1 VKQPCAALFALGLI
15 VSNSLAQDR
24 QSTSNPNSTRP
35 YPGSYSHPRQ
45 TPTNSDNRNS
55 RDNPH
60 GHTRPDPPIEQPRGG
75 GHELRD
81 SLFAG
86 GGGLLAGLLI
96 GNAMHGNQDPVKLLS
111 DHGPQCPD
119 LYSMSA
125 ITVLGFV
132 RGNWPMVLDYELRE
146 PGIYLVT
153 VSVEGLA
160 PFSYLLDGNQ
170 TGHRQQI
177 FPLPSRFGAQ
187 PQPATC
193 TLRALS
199 STPGEARPAFIR
211 VFGWGCGP
219 RSVGSV
225 AIDQVRFTPPSVRPR
240 DKQAALYG
248 FHSHADF
255 EKVTAEFERVGLVDG
270 NIVAKV
276 EDKQKLDDPVRTGT
290 EIANKRW
297 DARKASV
304 GQHLLQIRAWYSV
317 NRGADW
323 VIAWSPEIVRI
334 EE

>member
-1 VKQPCAALFALGLI
+1 MKVKESVNHNGFVSGGIVLKQSCAALLI
-15 VSNSLAQDR
+15 LIGATLNLLAQ
-24 QSTSNPNSTRP
+24 
-35 YPGSYSHPRQ
+35 Q
-45 TPTNSDNRNS
+45 TPTTSDGPIS

-60 GHTRPDPPIEQPRGG
+60 RHTRPDPPIEEPGSSG

-96 GNAMHGNQDPVKLLS
+96 GQAMHGKDDPVKLLS

-125 ITVLGFV
+125 ITVLGLV
-132 RGNWPMVLDYELRE
+132 KGNWPMVLDYELHE

-160 PFSYLLDGNQ
+160 PFSYLLDGNK
-170 TGHRQQI
+170 TGHQQQI
-177 FPLPSRFGAQ
+177 FPLPARFGTQ

-199 STPGEARPAFIR
+199 STPGEARPTFVR
-211 VFGWGCGP
+211 VFGWGCG
-219 RSVGSV
+219 RRAVGSV

-240 DKQAALYG
+240 AKQAALYG

-297 DARKASV
+297 DAKKASV
-304 GQHLLQIRAWYSV
+304 GQHLLQIRAWFSI
-317 NRGADW
+317 NGGGDW

>member
-1 VKQPCAALFALGLI
+1 VKQSCAAAFIL
-15 VSNSLAQDR
+15 SLSLPISIAQDQ
-24 QSTSNPNSTRP
+24 QSTSNPDGSTNNPGTSRSTRQP
-35 YPGSYSHPRQ
+35 PGTSGNP
-45 TPTNSDNRNS
+45 NSS
-55 RDNPH
+55 DNPH

-75 GHELRD
+75 GRDLRD

-96 GNAMHGNQDPVKLLS
+96 GNTMHGNSDPVKLLS

-125 ITVLGFV
+125 LTVLGFV

-160 PFSYLLDGNQ
+160 PFLYLLDGSQ

-187 PQPATC
+187 PRPATC
-193 TLRALS
+193 TLRGLS
-199 STPGEARPAFIR
+199 STPGEARPTFIR

-240 DKQAALYG
+240 DKQAALFG

-276 EDKQKLDDPVRTGT
+276 EDKQTIDDPVRTGT

-297 DARKASV
+297 EARKASV
-304 GQHLLQIRAWYSV
+304 GQHLLKIRAWYSV
-317 NRGADW
+317 NKGANW
-323 VIAWSPEIVRI
+323 VVAWSPEIVRI

>member
-1 VKQPCAALFALGLI
+1 MKQSCAALFLLSLVA
-15 VSNSLAQDR
+15 STSLAHNG
-24 QSTSNPNSTRP
+24 QSTNNPNSTSP
-35 YPGSYSHPRQ
+35 YPGTYSHPRQ
-45 TPTNSDNRNS
+45 TPKNSDNPNG

-60 GHTRPDPPIEQPRGG
+60 GHTRPDPPIEQPRGA

-86 GGGLLAGLLI
+86 GGGLLAGLLV
-96 GNAMHGNQDPVKLLS
+96 GNAMHSERDPVKLLS

-119 LYSMSA
+119 MYSMSA

-146 PGIYLVT
+146 AGIYLVT

-270 NIVAKV
+270 NSSPRWRTNRRLTTPFAPAPRSLTRDGMPGKPRWASIFCRS
-276 EDKQKLDDPVRTGT
+276 VRGT
-290 EIANKRW
+290 A
-297 DARKASV
+297 
-304 GQHLLQIRAWYSV
+304 
-317 NRGADW
+317 
-323 VIAWSPEIVRI
+323 
-334 EE
+334 

>member
-1 VKQPCAALFALGLI
+1 MKQSCAALFLLSLVA
-15 VSNSLAQDR
+15 STSLAHNG
-24 QSTSNPNSTRP
+24 QSTNNPNSTSP
-35 YPGSYSHPRQ
+35 YPGTYSHPRQ
-45 TPTNSDNRNS
+45 TPKNSDNPNG

-60 GHTRPDPPIEQPRGG
+60 GHTRPDPPIEQPRGA

-86 GGGLLAGLLI
+86 GGGLLAGLLV
-96 GNAMHGNQDPVKLLS
+96 GNAMHSERDPVKLLS

-119 LYSMSA
+119 MYSMSA

-132 RGNWPMVLDYELRE
+132 AAIGPWSWTTNCGAA
-146 PGIYLVT
+146 GIYLVT

-255 EKVTAEFERVGLVDG
+255 EKVTAEFERIGLVDG

-276 EDKQKLDDPVRTGT
+276 EDKQKLETPFAPAPRSLTRDR
-290 EIANKRW
+290 

-304 GQHLLQIRAWYSV
+304 GQHLLQFV
-317 NRGADW
+317 RGTA
-323 VIAWSPEIVRI
+323 
-334 EE
+334 

>member
-1 VKQPCAALFALGLI
+1 MKVKESVIHNGFCMRGIVMKARVILSLIGASCSLFA
-15 VSNSLAQDR
+15 Q
-24 QSTSNPNSTRP
+24 
-35 YPGSYSHPRQ
+35 Q
-45 TPTNSDNRNS
+45 TPTTSDGPLS
-55 RDNPH
+55 RGNPH
-60 GHTRPDPPIEQPRGG
+60 GHTRADPPIEQPGSS

-96 GNAMHGNQDPVKLLS
+96 GQAMHGNSDPVKLLS

-125 ITVLGFV
+125 LTVLGLV
-132 RGNWPMVLDYELRE
+132 KGNWPMVLDYELHE

-160 PFSYLLDGNQ
+160 PFSYLLDGNK
-170 TGHRQQI
+170 TGHQQQI
-177 FPLPSRFGAQ
+177 FQLPSRFGAQ
-187 PQPATC
+187 PQSATC

-199 STPGEARPAFIR
+199 STPGEARPTFVR

-219 RSVGSV
+219 RAVGSV

-240 DKQAALYG
+240 DKQAVLYG

-304 GQHLLQIRAWYSV
+304 GQHLLQIRAWFSV
-317 NRGADW
+317 NRGGDW